1 MDRSISVTRRGVY
14 YLQRDS
20 AEKTLTLNLFD
31 PSLNRQQVIRTL
43 DVKMS
48 GGLEVSQD
56 DRSALVSAN
65 EFMATDL
72 MLVEDFQ

>member
-1 MDRSISVTRRGVY
+1 
-14 YLQRDS
+14 
-20 AEKTLTLNLFD
+20 LFD
-31 PSLNRQQVIRTL
+31 AALNRQQVIRNL